1 MTNSPIENE
10 NSAEQTAQNTVEQ
23 EQTEQR
29 RPLAFLYNRKWKKVI
44 LIVLAVLLTLCIAA
58 VSIVTVLY
66 HQGKKSLLSNSNVS
80 MTVPDSSGIDV
91 DIEDDGTVIYNG
103 EKYVFNNSVT
113 SILVM
118 GIDKKKESD
127 YVTGFKGQADAI
139 FLVVIDTDTGKTT
152 VVAIPRDIMAE
163 VEVSSENGAAA
174 GIETQQIC
182 TAFAYGDGAE
192 KSCENMVTAGS
203 RFMYGI
209 PINTYFSMEWVAV
222 EKFTDLV
229 GGVTVPAYDS
239 NWNPTGGTVTLSGQR
254 ALDYIQNRGTDIYA
268 STNRLER
275 QVNYLKAFASKSI
288 EKMKK
293 DISVP
298 LKMYNTL
305 NKYSVNTV
313 DASKITYLATVF
325 MDGGADLTFETVKGE
340 VVSGEKF
347 VEIYADEQALYDTV
361 IRLFYEKKQ

>member
-118 GIDKKKESD
+118 GIDKKKFNINKESVKSFPKKHPIIFHFFRIATG
-127 YVTGFKGQADAI
+127 YVKCLRI
-139 FLVVIDTDTGKTT
+139 VYRK
-152 VVAIPRDIMAE
+152 
-163 VEVSSENGAAA
+163 
-174 GIETQQIC
+174 
-182 TAFAYGDGAE
+182 
-192 KSCENMVTAGS
+192 
-203 RFMYGI
+203 
-209 PINTYFSMEWVAV
+209 IN
-222 EKFTDLV
+222 
-229 GGVTVPAYDS
+229 
-239 NWNPTGGTVTLSGQR
+239 
-254 ALDYIQNRGTDIYA
+254 
-268 STNRLER
+268 
-275 QVNYLKAFASKSI
+275 
-288 EKMKK
+288 
-293 DISVP
+293 
-298 LKMYNTL
+298 
-305 NKYSVNTV
+305 
-313 DASKITYLATVF
+313 
-325 MDGGADLTFETVKGE
+325 
-340 VVSGEKF
+340 
-347 VEIYADEQALYDTV
+347 
-361 IRLFYEKKQ
+361 